1 MKKILL
7 ILVLMFFQITACHAA
22 VQMKVVA
29 LEEFKTDAP
38 SETIKVKVL
47 QDTVLGSYDIG
58 VNSVL
63 ECQVLRIVDP
73 KRLKRNASFYV
84 KPLSYTVD
92 GTVCEIEEEYYG
104 KYSAFVLSKE
114 EIKEIPA
121 GKVIKKA
128 AMTVGDYF
136 VKGLSMGYSAIEG
149 AVKNE
154 KDNRFKSSVNAVY
167 EDSPFSYI
175 EKGGE
180 IVIPKDQVFLLNFKA
195 KNEPEEDDE
204 EPNYEYKEL
213 TPNVTQTQK
222 GYKNNTDSI
231 PSEVNPEL
239 LKDTNSIRTEN

>member
-136 VKGLSMGYSAIEG
+136 VKGLSTCVAFVQGFA
-149 AVKNE
+149 KNE
-154 KDNRFKSSVNAVY
+154 KDNRLKSGVVNAY
-167 EDSPFSYI
+167 EESPLSYI
-175 EKGGE
+175 SEGQQLDIKVG
-180 IVIPKDQVFLLNFKA
+180 DDFYLVFKT
-195 KNEPEEDDE
+195 KEDE
-204 EPNYEYKEL
+204 EEEEAEEEAPAEKES
-213 TPNVTQTQK
+213 N
-222 GYKNNTDSI
+222 
-231 PSEVNPEL
+231 
-239 LKDTNSIRTEN
+239 